1 MKTSKKFDLTV
12 YLFRRPFMRCEALEM
27 EMYMGQSQLKTMFDD
42 ERVDESVTSLFLSF
56 PERWMN
62 IVEERSLYP
71 RIEKYLPNCK
81 EVTIKTQSVYILQST
96 HAEDIKIV
104 ADEEERT
111 YTALTGILPQECV
124 EGKMYFPNSM
134 NVIKSDGLT
143 VVTGQ

>member
-96 HAEDIKIV
+96 RAEDIKIV

-111 YTALTGILPQECV
+111 YTALTGILP
-124 EGKMYFPNSM
+124 
-134 NVIKSDGLT
+134 
-143 VVTGQ
+143 